1 MQKENC
7 TLSSNCLSV
16 GNYTFDTRHIEGQGA
31 TGKVYRGQHSSSGT
45 PVAIKHIDVATLC
58 DDATRT
64 LLRNEIK
71 ALRMVSHPNV
81 LHL

>member
-1 MQKENC
+1 
-7 TLSSNCLSV
+7 
-16 GNYTFDTRHIEGQGA
+16 
-31 TGKVYRGQHSSSGT
+31 
-45 PVAIKHIDVATLC
+45 VAIKHVDVATLC